1 MYVGQK
7 TVFPDIDFCRYQDT
21 EWGKSVNFQQVLK
34 VSQILYMKTVSKDRT
49 KQNPTANNNMIM
61 TAQHKCSVQ

>member
-1 MYVGQK
+1 MYAGQK

-34 VSQILYMKTVSKDRT
+34 VSPDPLHENSQ
-49 KQNPTANNNMIM
+49 
-61 TAQHKCSVQ
+61 